1 MADERDRG
9 PLQCWSGRPSEQQDR
24 NAGTAQRVHAVLQA
38 EVVEAQQRGGRRPR
52 CAGSSDPPQAAKLR
66 VRRLRPQRLAAAH
79 DDIQPAL
86 QLLAVAGVHPPGTQF
101 FQRHGAADA
110 ALAGQ
115 QVALYLCATHRGV
128 RQRPRRDHGMGTPTP
143 PAAQPQDRY
152 QLLVQILLVAA
163 VLPQPGAAARRTP
176 HPPGVPAASYLGTQ
190 RSGSFPGQ
198 YRVSVSY
205 WWKGDRV
212 VSNHVSRSPFFSP
225 FSLTY
230 SKAIISSCFHY

>member
-1 MADERDRG
+1 MADERGRG

-66 VRRLRPQRLAAAH
+66 VRRRRPQRLAAAH

-176 HPPGVPAASYLGTQ
+176 HPLEYPLPAISELSEVVVFLGNIEYQYRTGG
-190 RSGSFPGQ
+190 RETGWCPTMFPGLPSSLC
-198 YRVSVSY
+198 SVSPTA
-205 WWKGDRV
+205 KR
-212 VSNHVSRSPFFSP
+212 
-225 FSLTY
+225 
-230 SKAIISSCFHY
+230 